1 MIWSAI
7 ILLMFSILAFVIYR
21 VLIRKINGAIDKYKI
36 NDLKQGIQISKIAW
50 ITLASM
56 SALFFISSCFTIV
69 STGNIGVP
77 TFFSEVKYDTI
88 SEGLSLRNPFYRI
101 HDLPIRTQTYTMV
114 STTTEGA
121 KQGDDS
127 IYTQSLDGVVMNM
140 DVTIAYRLIPS
151 DAPYVYKYFGNNYAE
166 NIVRTVAKSALP
178 DITSKFSF
186 QDAYTVK
193 RDEIG
198 AKVLDRMNTLIKN
211 LISEQTGLKNKQGII
226 VQSVLLRKIAPP
238 PQIKAAIEEK
248 MAAEQRAEQMKY
260 VLQKEKQEAER
271 KRIEAQGIQD
281 FQTIVSRGINENLL
295 KWKGIEATEQLAK
308 SPNSKVVI
316 IGGKDGL
323 PIILNDK

>member
-1 MIWSAI
+1 MNKIFKISA
-7 ILLMFSILAFVIYR
+7 MVLAGC
-21 VLIRKINGAIDKYKI
+21 L
-36 NDLKQGIQISKIAW
+36 
-50 ITLASM
+50 
-56 SALFFISSCFTIV
+56 ALFFVSCFFTIV
-69 STGNIGVP
+69 STGNIGIQ
-77 TFFSEVKYDTI
+77 TLFSEVKYDTK
-88 SEGLSLRNPFYRI
+88 SEGLSIKNPFHRV

-114 STTTEGA
+114 SAITEGN
-121 KQGDDS
+121 KNGEDS

-140 DVTIAYRLIPS
+140 DVTVAHRLIPE
-151 DAPYVYKYFGNNYAE
+151 DAPYVFKYFGRDYAE
-166 NIVRTVAKSALP
+166 NIIRTVAKSVIP

-193 RDEIG
+193 RDELG
-198 AKVLDRMNTLIKN
+198 AKVMDRMNNLIKK
-211 LISEQTGLKNKQGII
+211 LIYEQTKLENKQGII
-226 VQSVLLRKIAPP
+226 IQSVLIRKIAPP

-281 FQTIVSRGINENLL
+281 FQTIVSKGINEQLL
-295 KWKGIEATEQLAK
+295 KWKGIEATELLSK
-308 SPNSKVVI
+308 SANTKIVI